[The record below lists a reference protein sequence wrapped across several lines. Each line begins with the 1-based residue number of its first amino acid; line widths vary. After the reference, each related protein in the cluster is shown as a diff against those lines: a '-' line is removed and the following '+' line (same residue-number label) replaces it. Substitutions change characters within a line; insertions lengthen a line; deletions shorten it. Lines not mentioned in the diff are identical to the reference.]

1 LRKEKVVATQVNG
14 KECLGSR
21 RAWCLNG
28 VRKVTLFFMEK
39 GRVMKSAIELAS
51 IGSRRAWC

>member
-1 LRKEKVVATQVNG
+1 MLKWSKEGDFV
-14 KECLGSR
+14 L
-21 RAWCLNG
+21 
-28 VRKVTLFFMEK
+28 TLPLMEK